1 LPAGEVS
8 IDAVVIFAS
17 LLSVGIWGGP
27 FLREIMAITVGR
39 RKPKPAQT

>member
-1 LPAGEVS
+1 VS

-27 FLREIMAITVGR
+27 FLRELTEHLVR
-39 RKPKPAQT
+39 RKPVEQ